1 MGKFKNIVVS
11 NKNVISFLYFQN
23 KLRFT
28 KAKSWSLTCHRR
40 IPSVGDPCTSPKKE
54 TPTARDYS
62 PQKKAARRLF
72 RSLSPFSPPLS
83 LSASALAKLFLF
95 GLGCRPLP
103 LANHARCAN
112 TLPTI
117 CSPPNPWR
125 CLQEPLHRQRSYEP
139 QCAAGRSPAPL
150 AGLQP
155 RQQVCSASHV
165 HGSTHPWIYLC
176 FSFPCLDRDKL
187 SG

>member
-1 MGKFKNIVVS
+1 MGSHYI
-11 NKNVISFLYFQN
+11 Y
-23 KLRFT
+23 
-28 KAKSWSLTCHRR
+28 
-40 IPSVGDPCTSPKKE
+40 TSRPQLGTPALPPKKKRQLPE
-54 TPTARDYS
+54 IILLRKGSATP
-62 PQKKAARRLF
+62 F
-72 RSLSPFSPPLS
+72 PFTFPFL
-83 LSASALAKLFLF
+83 ASAFPF
-95 GLGCRPLP
+95 RFSLGKAVLVRTRLP
-103 LANHARCAN
+103 PSPSRNHARCAN